1 MPIRKQSLSL
11 TPKFTISDSDS
22 DDEICL
28 NLVRYQEAEFG
39 KALHTR
45 YTAQR
50 LRTSCPTGLAKA
62 LSRFRGNFTRA
73 AEELTALI
81 RQAYVQHADKTIQEL
96 IFEDALLAIRL
107 CSRSSFPS
115 PASMLLLNTWVV
127 LNA

>member
-50 LRTSCPTGLAKA
+50 LRTSCLTGLAKA
-62 LSRFRGNFTRA
+62 LSRSRGNFKRA
-73 AEELTALI
+73 VSELTALI

-107 CSRSSFPS
+107 CSRLSFPS
-115 PASMLLLNTWVV
+115 PASVLLLNTWVV
-127 LNA
+127 LKA